1 MFSTTRRKYS
11 GGKRYYRG
19 YTRYKYRR
27 WGSSASRAYASA
39 KSSKA
44 GTKTETYNGQVN
56 GYVTYTL
63 AANQYRTDVQMF
75 MPFKGNQ
82 DTNGINIETTT
93 CHGGAVCDRTFRLL
107 CAQYDQVRLVSMK
120 IKLTPSALSTNV
132 SPMKLL
138 SVCDRNCYD
147 SESESIGDDDPI
159 MTAKEIEDNPGVIV
173 TEFNGNRVTPI
184 MRYCTAKD
192 LQERT
197 TYIDSTI
204 TYNTSDPSNPFSA
217 MFNADWKDGKAEFAP
232 CFFTCLKSPVT
243 SQQQVT
249 LVYGYTVEYNFIFR
263 NPKNNLDT
271 FVATEVITSSR
282 SMRDMALRMMANL
295 KEEEEKKKKTELE
308 KAVEE
313 AAKAAADTGGTEMK

>member
-1 MFSTTRRKYS
+1 MFSRRKYS
-11 GGKRYYRG
+11 GGKRYYGG
-19 YTRYKYRR
+19 YSKYKYRR
-27 WGSSASRAYASA
+27 WGGSASRAYASA
-39 KSSKA
+39 RAAKK

-63 AANQYRTDVQMF
+63 APNEYRTDVQMF
-75 MPFKGNQ
+75 VPYKGSQ
-82 DTNGINIETTT
+82 DTNGINIETTDY
-93 CHGGAVCDRTFRLL
+93 HGGAVCDRTFRLL

-120 IKLTPSALSTNV
+120 VKLTPSALSGSVT
-132 SPMKLL
+132 PMKLL
-138 SVCDRNCYD
+138 SVCDRKCTD
-147 SESESIGDDDPI
+147 WETEESDEQDPI

-173 TEFNGNRVTPI
+173 TEFNGNRVSPI

-197 TYIDSTI
+197 TYIDSSI
-204 TYNTSDPSNPFSA
+204 TYSSTDPTNPFSK
-217 MFNADWKDGKAEFAP
+217 MYVTDWYNGDAEFSP

-295 KEEEEKKKKTELE
+295 KEEEEKKKTDLE
-308 KAVEE
+308 KAGEE
-313 AAKAAADTGGTEMK
+313 AARAAADTGGTEMK